1 MRRFAHRQAESQD
14 NEKRAY
20 NRLKQRKQDQ
30 PYYQRYYTFY
40 ILVILFGWA
49 ANILSGVTESS
60 KLYAFYH
67 DFLVAFSFVEVASWA
82 LVMLSVVLLEIFHRV
97 VATSYFKDL
106 VENDTHK
113 REMTPKL
120 IVMLMMAAISAGLS
134 FTGGFDLV
142 RLAKEAPSPIAAQ
155 LMETG
160 DITAAYSPLIGDLK
174 NDIQDFRKTREWKG
188 RLSDQSAKKWE
199 QMKESK
205 QTAQLKQAE
214 ALANLSTANLQEQ
227 MRVDSLNQY
236 RAEHYEI
243 QVNHRGYGLGFLSI
257 FAVFILYACLWYDEE
272 YQERKAI
279 YLEKKYGAMVGEP
292 VPTLS
297 THDPKMPSAT
307 SGSPI
312 LPPQY
317 PAAPYPTGTNPST
330 STENGVNHI
339 QHPIGFYTDAK
350 RAEMGLPFTSAG
362 KVSGQVWTDM
372 DREPFNQIDDRYT
385 VPHTYS
391 RGGKTVTVHYSL
403 RMVNSRIGQYQRE
416 VAEAQ
421 ARQMAKEVLANRCQ
435 WLCYWQDK
443 QQELLQKN
451 NRHT

>member
-20 NRLKQRKQDQ
+20 HRLKQRKQDQ

-67 DFLVAFSFVEVASWA
+67 DFLVAFSFAEVASWV

-120 IVMLMMAAISAGLS
+120 IVMLTMAAISAGLS
-134 FTGGFDLV
+134 FMGGFDLV
-142 RLAKEAPSPIAAQ
+142 RLAKQAPSPIAAQ

-199 QMKESK
+199 KMKESK
-205 QTAQLKQAE
+205 QIAQLKQAE

-227 MRVDSLNQY
+227 IRVDSLNQY
-236 RAEHYEI
+236 RTRHYEM

-257 FAVFILYACLWYDEE
+257 FAMFILYACLWYDEE

-292 VPTLS
+292 IPTPFAS
-297 THDPKMPSAT
+297 HPKMPSAPP
-307 SGSPI
+307 GSPM
-312 LPPQY
+312 LPYQPL
-317 PAAPYPTGTNPST
+317 PPYPTGTSPSAG
-330 STENGVNHI
+330 TENEVNHI

-350 RAEMGLPFTSAG
+350 RAEMGGSSSMIEKT
-362 KVSGQVWTDM
+362 SGQVWTDM
-372 DREPFNQIDDRYT
+372 DRESPVSFDDRYT
-385 VPHTYS
+385 VPHTY
-391 RGGKTVTVHYSL
+391 RKGGKAVTVHYSL
-403 RMVNSRIGQYQRE
+403 RMVNSRIRQYHRE
-416 VAEAQ
+416 VAEAE
-421 ARQMAKEVLANRCQ
+421 ARQMAAEVLDNRRR
-435 WLCYWQDK
+435 WLQYWQGK
-443 QQELLQKN
+443 QEELLRKTHVN
-451 NRHT
+451 T